1 MRDDTGAER
10 PNLSDEPV
18 YHRAPDPPLFPPVF
32 YDEDDDD
39 ERSPFRRPGRTPR
52 GRRTGKR
59 EGGGDGSVGD
69 DGRRFS
75 GPGWGGD
82 GDTVLFR
89 ALAVIIGLAVL
100 VAVFVLPPLSL
111 LDRLGGG
118 DDDAPGANEI
128 RATARDDLPE
138 LPEGLVAHSSL
149 YDIRAGENLVGPFN
163 LTVQLSQHTT
173 DGSNL
178 AFYTYRD
185 GGWQRLSSVTPTND
199 GSAAQGEVSEVPEN
213 VAVLRRTAL
222 ASTLALVVGPGEA
235 VDPAAPAAAAVSVLA
250 ARPSSVGTIEYDQE
264 ALEDARGQDRA
275 VYLGVTAPPGH
286 AAQAVDSILAS
297 QELMDTHVE
306 AIVEAVTLM
315 QAAGVHLDYAT
326 VEESRRDAFA
336 AFVVALNE
344 RLKAEGRGLV
354 VTVPAEAGLDGGYD
368 WATLSGAASALW
380 LRGPDDRSV
389 YYQQVEQV
397 LNAAQEQEIDLSRV
411 SLYVD
416 RSSRERAADGV
427 RRISLRDA
435 LTLAS
440 EVSTR
445 LDVAIEA
452 GDAVTISGTNL
463 DRDAGNSGLQWDDT
477 ARAVTFSYIGRGGSR
492 TVWIENRFSMAFRMD
507 LARRFA
513 LGGLVVGGAA
523 RDDAL
528 PALWEPIATY
538 LGDGTL
544 RLETPYGPYLQ
555 PEWTAAAGSIEGGG
569 ASGVIVWRAPQQSG
583 LYDLTLVVSDGVV
596 FVGQQIALRVGES
609 GEITSTPEPES
620 DGDASDTPQ
629 AEAPPAE
636 TTPAVTPPEPT
647 ETATETPTETATA
660 DPADGAPG
668 TGTPSAP
675 PGPAGNE

>member
-18 YHRAPDPPLFPPVF
+18 YRRAPDPPLFPPVF
-32 YDEDDDD
+32 YDEDDED
-39 ERSPFRRPGRTPR
+39 ERNPFRRPGRAPR
-52 GRRTGKR
+52 GQRLGER
-59 EGGGDGSVGD
+59 EGGGSGRDG
-69 DGRRFS
+69 GRRF
-75 GPGWGGD
+75 GGWGGD

-118 DDDAPGANEI
+118 DDDAPGPNEI
-128 RATARDDLPE
+128 RATARDELPE

-163 LTVQLSQHTT
+163 LTVQLSEHTT
-173 DGSNL
+173 DGANL

-185 GGWQRLSSVTPTND
+185 GGWQRISSVTPTND

-222 ASTLALVVGPGEA
+222 ASTLALVVGPGDA

-250 ARPSSVGTIEYDQE
+250 ARPSSIGTLEYDEE
-264 ALEDARGQDRA
+264 ALENARGDQDRA
-275 VYLGVTAPPGH
+275 VYLGITAPPGP

-297 QELMDTHVE
+297 QELTDTHVE

-326 VEESRRDAFA
+326 VEESRRDALT
-336 AFVVALNE
+336 AFVVALGE
-344 RLKAEGRGLV
+344 RLEAGDRRLV

-368 WATLSGAASALW
+368 WAALSGAASALW

-397 LNAAQEQEIDLSRV
+397 LNAAQGQGIDLSRV

-427 RRISLRDA
+427 RLISLRDA
-435 LTLAS
+435 LTIAS

-477 ARAVTFSYIGRGGSR
+477 ARAVTFSYTGRGGSR

-523 RDDAL
+523 QDEAL
-528 PALWEPIATY
+528 PALWEPVATY

-555 PEWTAAAGSIEGGG
+555 PEWTAAAGSIEGDGIG
-569 ASGVIVWRAPQQSG
+569 GVIVWRAPQQSG

-596 FVGQQIALRVGES
+596 FVGQQIALRVGEG
-609 GEITSTPEPES
+609 GEATPTPEPES
-620 DGDASDTPQ
+620 DGDTPAPSDTPQ
-629 AEAPPAE
+629 PEAP
-636 TTPAVTPPEPT
+636 PT
-647 ETATETPTETATA
+647 ETAPAETPTEPAETATA
-660 DPADGAPG
+660 GPADGASG